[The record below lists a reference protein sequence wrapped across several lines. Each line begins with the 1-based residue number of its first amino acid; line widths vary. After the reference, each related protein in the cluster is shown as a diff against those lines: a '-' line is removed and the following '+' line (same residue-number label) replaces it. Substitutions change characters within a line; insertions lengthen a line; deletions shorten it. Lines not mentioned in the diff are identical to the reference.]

1 MAKINLRPWR
11 EELRAEKQKQ
21 FVVMILGA
29 VIIAGG
35 LAFLWKSDMDSR
47 IAYQQS
53 RNAYIETATKEL
65 DKQIKEIENL
75 KRQRD
80 ELLARMQVIQ
90 DLQGKRPVIVRVFDE
105 LVRTL
110 PDGLYYTDLKK
121 TGERLD
127 IVGMAESNSRISNLM
142 RQFEDS
148 EWFANPNLTNV
159 AAADSARSGY
169 SQFNLSVQ
177 QRTPEPEYKELCFQ
191 QTSRS
196 GTVGHSKVFC
206 LSIYLFM

>member
-1 MAKINLRPWR
+1 MANINLRPWR

-29 VIIAGG
+29 AIIAAG
-35 LAFLWKSDMDSR
+35 LVFLWKTDMDNR

-53 RNAYIETATKEL
+53 RNAYIETATKKL
-65 DKQIKEIENL
+65 DEQIREIESL
-75 KRQRD
+75 KRKRD
-80 ELLARMQVIQ
+80 ELLARMKVIQ

-110 PDGLYYTDLKK
+110 PDGLFYTDLKK
-121 TGERLD
+121 TGDRVS
-127 IVGMAESNSRISNLM
+127 IVGMAESNSRISTLM

-148 EWFANPNLTNV
+148 EWFADPSLSNV
-159 AAADSARSGY
+159 SEADSRRAGY

-177 QRTPEPEYKELCFQ
+177 QKTPEPEAEEK
-191 QTSRS
+191 
-196 GTVGHSKVFC
+196 
-206 LSIYLFM
+206 

>member
-29 VIIAGG
+29 AIIASG
-35 LAFLWKSDMDSR
+35 LVFLWKSDMDSR

-53 RNAYIETATKEL
+53 RNAYIETAARKL
-65 DKQIKEIENL
+65 DEQIKEIEDL
-75 KRQRD
+75 KRKRD

-110 PDGLYYTDLKK
+110 PDGLFYMDLRRTDDS
-121 TGERLD
+121 LD
-127 IVGMAESNSRISNLM
+127 IVGMAESNSRISSLM
-142 RQFEDS
+142 RQFEES
-148 EWFANPNLTNV
+148 EWFTDPNLSNV
-159 AAADSARSGY
+159 SAADSRRAGY
-169 SQFNLSVQ
+169 SEFNLSVQ
-177 QRTPEPEYKELCFQ
+177 QKTPEPEGEDE
-191 QTSRS
+191 
-196 GTVGHSKVFC
+196 
-206 LSIYLFM
+206 

>member
-29 VIIAGG
+29 AIVAAGM
-35 LAFLWKSDMDSR
+35 AFLWKTDMDNR

-75 KRQRD
+75 KRKRD
-80 ELLARMQVIQ
+80 ELLSRMQVIQ
-90 DLQGKRPVIVRVFDE
+90 DLQGKRPVIVRAFDE

-110 PDGLYYTDLKK
+110 PDGLFYTDLKK
-121 TGERLD
+121 TGDRVD
-127 IVGMAESNSRISNLM
+127 IVGMAESNSRISTLM
-142 RQFEDS
+142 RRFDESD
-148 EWFANPNLTNV
+148 WFTEPNLSNV
-159 AAADSARSGY
+159 SAADNRRAGY
-169 SQFNLSVQ
+169 SQFNLSVKQ
-177 QRTPEPEYKELCFQ
+177 QTPEPEGEDK
-191 QTSRS
+191 
-196 GTVGHSKVFC
+196 
-206 LSIYLFM
+206 

>member
-11 EELRAEKQKQ
+11 EELRAEKQQQ
-21 FVVMILGA
+21 FVVMIVGA

-35 LAFLWKSDMDSR
+35 LAFLWNSDMESR

-53 RNAYIETATKEL
+53 RNAYVETATKEL

-110 PDGLYYTDLKK
+110 PDGLYYTDLKRS
-121 TGERLD
+121 GDRLD

-142 RQFEDS
+142 RQYEES

-159 AAADSARSGY
+159 AAADNRRAGY

-177 QRTPEPEYKELCFQ
+177 QRTPEPEAEDN
-191 QTSRS
+191 
-196 GTVGHSKVFC
+196 
-206 LSIYLFM
+206 

>member
-29 VIIAGG
+29 AIVAAG
-35 LAFLWKSDMDSR
+35 LAFLWKTDMDNR

-75 KRQRD
+75 KRKRD
-80 ELLARMQVIQ
+80 ELLSRMQVIQ

-110 PDGLYYTDLKK
+110 PDGLFYTDLKK
-121 TGERLD
+121 SGDRVD
-127 IVGMAESNSRISNLM
+127 IVGMAESNSRISTLM
-142 RQFEDS
+142 RRFDESD
-148 EWFANPNLTNV
+148 WFTQPNLSNV
-159 AAADSARSGY
+159 SAADNRRAGY
-169 SQFNLSVQ
+169 SQFNLSVKQ
-177 QRTPEPEYKELCFQ
+177 QTPEPEGEDK
-191 QTSRS
+191 
-196 GTVGHSKVFC
+196 
-206 LSIYLFM
+206 

>member
-29 VIIAGG
+29 AIVAAG
-35 LAFLWKSDMDSR
+35 LAFLWKTDLDNR

-65 DKQIKEIENL
+65 DEQIREIENL
-75 KRQRD
+75 KRKRD
-80 ELLARMQVIQ
+80 ELLSRMQVIQ

-110 PDGLYYTDLKK
+110 PDGLFYTDLKK
-121 TGERLD
+121 TGDRVD
-127 IVGMAESNSRISNLM
+127 IVGMAESNSRISTLM
-142 RQFEDS
+142 RRFDESD
-148 EWFANPNLTNV
+148 WFTDPNLSNV
-159 AAADSARSGY
+159 AEADSRRAGY

-177 QRTPEPEYKELCFQ
+177 QQTPEPEGEDK
-191 QTSRS
+191 
-196 GTVGHSKVFC
+196 
-206 LSIYLFM
+206 

>member
-29 VIIAGG
+29 AIIAGG
-35 LAFLWKSDMDSR
+35 VVFLWKSDMDSR

-53 RNAYIETATKEL
+53 RNAYIETATKKL
-65 DKQIKEIENL
+65 DQQIREIESL
-75 KRQRD
+75 KRKRD
-80 ELLARMQVIQ
+80 ELLARMKVIQ

-110 PDGLYYTDLKK
+110 PDGLFYTELKK
-121 TGERLD
+121 AGEKVD
-127 IVGMAESNSRISNLM
+127 IVGMAESNSRISSLM

-148 EWFANPNLTNV
+148 DWFANPNLSNV
-159 AAADSARSGY
+159 SAADNRRAGY

-177 QRTPEPEYKELCFQ
+177 QKTPEPEGEEK
-191 QTSRS
+191 
-196 GTVGHSKVFC
+196 K
-206 LSIYLFM
+206 

>member
-21 FVVMILGA
+21 FVTMILGA
-29 VIIAGG
+29 AIIGGG
-35 LAFLWKSDMDSR
+35 LAYLWKSDLDSR
-47 IAYQQS
+47 VAYQQS
-53 RNAYIETATKEL
+53 RNAYIETASKEL
-65 DKQIKEIENL
+65 DKQIREIDDL

-80 ELLARMQVIQ
+80 ALLARMQVIQ

-110 PDGLYYTDLKK
+110 PDGLYFTDLKRS
-121 TGERLD
+121 GDRLD

-148 EWFANPNLTNV
+148 DWFASPNLSNV
-159 AAADSARSGY
+159 AVADNRRAGY

-177 QRTPEPEYKELCFQ
+177 QTTPEPEGEDK
-191 QTSRS
+191 
-196 GTVGHSKVFC
+196 
-206 LSIYLFM
+206 

>member
-90 DLQGKRPVIVRVFDE
+90 DLRFQANAMAMEQIDLQSNHRHRPR
-105 LVRTL
+105 
-110 PDGLYYTDLKK
+110 
-121 TGERLD
+121 
-127 IVGMAESNSRISNLM
+127 
-142 RQFEDS
+142 
-148 EWFANPNLTNV
+148 
-159 AAADSARSGY
+159 
-169 SQFNLSVQ
+169 
-177 QRTPEPEYKELCFQ
+177 
-191 QTSRS
+191 
-196 GTVGHSKVFC
+196 
-206 LSIYLFM
+206 

>member
-29 VIIAGG
+29 AIVAAG
-35 LAFLWKSDMDSR
+35 LAFLWKTDMDNR

-53 RNAYIETATKEL
+53 RNAYIETATKQL
-65 DKQIKEIENL
+65 DEQIREIENL
-75 KRQRD
+75 KRKRD
-80 ELLARMQVIQ
+80 ELLSRMQVIQ

-110 PDGLYYTDLKK
+110 PDGLFYTDLKK
-121 TGERLD
+121 AGDRVD
-127 IVGMAESNSRISNLM
+127 IVGMAESNSRISTLM
-142 RQFEDS
+142 RRFDESD
-148 EWFANPNLTNV
+148 WFTDPNLSNV
-159 AAADSARSGY
+159 AAADNRRAGY

-177 QRTPEPEYKELCFQ
+177 QQTPEPEGEDK
-191 QTSRS
+191 
-196 GTVGHSKVFC
+196 
-206 LSIYLFM
+206 

>member
-29 VIIAGG
+29 AIVAGG
-35 LAFLWKSDMDSR
+35 LVFLWGSDMDSR

-53 RNAYIETATKEL
+53 RNAYIETATKKL
-65 DKQIKEIENL
+65 DLQIREIESL
-75 KRQRD
+75 KEKRD

-105 LVRTL
+105 MVRTL
-110 PDGLYYTDLKK
+110 PDGLFYVNLKK
-121 TGERLD
+121 VDDEMT
-127 IVGMAESNSRISNLM
+127 IVGMAESNSRISTLM
-142 RQFEDS
+142 RQFEESD
-148 EWFANPNLTNV
+148 WFANPSLANV
-159 AAADSARSGY
+159 SAANDRRSGY

-177 QRTPEPEYKELCFQ
+177 QKTPEPEGEEN
-191 QTSRS
+191 
-196 GTVGHSKVFC
+196 
-206 LSIYLFM
+206 

>member
-90 DLQGKRPVIVRVFDE
+90 DLQVKRPVIVRVFDE
-105 LVRTL
+105 LVRTI

-169 SQFNLSVQ
+169 SQFNLSVR
-177 QRTPEPEYKELCFQ
+177 QRTPEPEGEDN
-191 QTSRS
+191 
-196 GTVGHSKVFC
+196 
-206 LSIYLFM
+206 